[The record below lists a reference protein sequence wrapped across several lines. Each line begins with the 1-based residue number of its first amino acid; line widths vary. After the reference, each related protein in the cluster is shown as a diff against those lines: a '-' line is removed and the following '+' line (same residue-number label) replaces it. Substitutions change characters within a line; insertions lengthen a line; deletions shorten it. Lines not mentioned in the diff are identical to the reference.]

1 MYRSIQNFKFHCE
14 FEKGLSKSTLKA
26 YKIDLEQFSSFIIKE
41 YGNVSID
48 QINKYQIKAFIQ
60 NISTQKAKTTKRKMA
75 TLKAM
80 FNFLEFEEEIEINP
94 FRKIR
99 IKIKE
104 PQSLPV
110 VLTLGEIESILRL
123 VYKRM
128 NEIEKTDTLYYKQ
141 TVRDVA
147 VIELL
152 FATGI
157 RVSELSNLKFINVCI
172 DFSHIIVTGKG
183 NKQRI
188 IGISNSE
195 TKNILKKYYY
205 LFQEHIYK
213 TGFFFINRIGKRLS
227 EQSVR
232 FTINKYCSELNFNKK
247 VTPHV
252 FRHTFATLLLEEDV
266 DIRYIQSLLGHSSIN
281 VTQIYT
287 HVSSKKQKDI
297 ILNKHPRKYIH
308 I

>member
-1 MYRSIQNFKFHCE
+1 MQRSIQNFKFHCE

-26 YKIDLEQFSSFIIKE
+26 YKIDLEQFNSFIIKE
-41 YGNVSID
+41 YGNLNINQV
-48 QINKYQIKAFIQ
+48 NKYQIKAYIQ
-60 NISTQKAKTTKRKMA
+60 NISVQKAKTTKRKMA

-99 IKIKE
+99 INIKE

-110 VLTLGEIESILRL
+110 VLTLGEIESILRM

-128 NEIEKTDTLYYKQ
+128 NEIEKKDTMYYKQ

-147 VIELL
+147 IIELL

-157 RVSELSNLKFINVCI
+157 RVSELSNLKIINICI
-172 DFSHIIVTGKG
+172 DFSHIIVNGKG

-205 LFQEHIYK
+205 LFQDQIYK
-213 TGFFFINRIGKRLS
+213 TGFFFINRLGKRLS

-266 DIRYIQSLLGHSSIN
+266 DIRYIQNLLGHSSIN

-297 ILNKHPRKYIH
+297 ILNKHPRKHIH

>member
-1 MYRSIQNFKFHCE
+1 MQHSTQNFLFHCE

-26 YKIDLEQFSSFIIKE
+26 YKIDLEQFNSFIKKE
-41 YGNVSID
+41 YGNLSIN
-48 QINKYQIKAFIQ
+48 QVNKHQIKAYIQ

-94 FRKIR
+94 FRKIK
-99 IKIKE
+99 INIKE

-110 VLTLGEIESILRL
+110 VLTLDEIESILK
-123 VYKRM
+123 VAYKRM
-128 NEIEKTDTLYYKQ
+128 NEIEKTDSMHYKQ

-147 VIELL
+147 IIELL

-157 RVSELSNLKFINVCI
+157 RVSELSNLKIINVCI
-172 DFSHIIVTGKG
+172 DFSHIIVNGKG

-188 IGISNSE
+188 IGISNNE
-195 TKNILKKYYY
+195 TKNILKKYYF
-205 LFQEHIYK
+205 LFHDQIFK
-213 TGFFFINRIGKRLS
+213 TGYFFINRIGKRLS
-227 EQSVR
+227 EQSIR
-232 FTINKYCSELNFNKK
+232 FTIKKYCSELNFNKN

-266 DIRYIQSLLGHSSIN
+266 DIRYIQNLLGHSSIN
-281 VTQIYT
+281 ITQIYT

-297 ILNKHPRKYIH
+297 ILNKHPRKH
-308 I
+308 INI

>member
-1 MYRSIQNFKFHCE
+1 MQSAIQNFKFHCE

-26 YKIDLEQFSSFIIKE
+26 YEIDLEQFSSFIIKE
-41 YGNVSID
+41 YGDLKIN
-48 QINKYQIKAFIQ
+48 QINKNQIKAYIQ
-60 NISTQKAKTTKRKMA
+60 TISIHKAKTTKRKVA

-94 FRKIR
+94 FRKIK
-99 IKIKE
+99 INIKE
-104 PQSLPV
+104 PQNLPV
-110 VLTLGEIESILRL
+110 VLNL
-123 VYKRM
+123 
-128 NEIEKTDTLYYKQ
+128 NEIELVLRTVYKKMNGIKKADSFYYKQ

-147 VIELL
+147 IFELL

-157 RVSELSNLKFINVCI
+157 RVSELCNLRFKNICTEY
-172 DFSHIIVTGKG
+172 SYIVVNGKG

-188 IGISNSE
+188 IGISNDD
-195 TKNILKKYYY
+195 TKKILKDYFN
-205 LFQEHIYK
+205 LFQDQINE
-213 TGFFFINRIGKRLS
+213 TGYFFINRIGKRLS

-232 FTINKYCSELNFNKK
+232 FTIDKYCKELNFNKK

-252 FRHTFATLLLEEDV
+252 FRHSFATLLLEEDV
-266 DIRYIQSLLGHSSIN
+266 DIRYIQNLLGHSSIN

-287 HVSSKKQKDI
+287 HVSSKKQNDI
-297 ILNKHPRKYIH
+297 VLNKHPRKHIH

>member
-1 MYRSIQNFKFHCE
+1 MQHSTQNFIFHCE

-26 YKIDLEQFSSFIIKE
+26 YKIDLEQFSLFIKKE
-41 YGNVSID
+41 YGNLKIN
-48 QINKYQIKAFIQ
+48 QINKHQIKAYIQ

-80 FNFLEFEEEIEINP
+80 FNFLEFEDEIEINP

-99 IKIKE
+99 ISIKE
-104 PQSLPV
+104 PQSLPI
-110 VLTLGEIESILRL
+110 VLTLDEVESILRMA
-123 VYKRM
+123 YKRM
-128 NEIEKTDTLYYKQ
+128 NEIEKTESMHYKQ

-147 VIELL
+147 IIELL

-157 RVSELSNLKFINVCI
+157 RVSELSNLKIMNVCI

-195 TKNILKKYYY
+195 TKNILKKYYF
-205 LFQEHIYK
+205 LFQDQIYK

-297 ILNKHPRKYIH
+297 ILNKHPRKH
-308 I
+308 ISI